1 MKKHEINK
9 DLVNWTEVM
18 SASRCAG
25 GHVEVMESIFEGKAK
40 VCASWIE
47 GDYQGDE
54 AFAYLFPDGTVA
66 IMTDSFGSCS
76 GCDSWEDAND
86 DDVRLMVESLV
97 NSARVFHDVAEAY
110 FFCLKNTDDADQY
123 LMRSASNLVKE
134 GLEHE
139 FKVWLIAGGQ
149 LDDFISKYGWAELEK
164 IADEHDDVAKL
175 LADPD
180 IMQKRKED
188 HASRME
194 RDQE

>member
-25 GHVEVMESIFEGKAK
+25 GHSEAMESIFEGKAK
-40 VCASWIE
+40 VCASWIAD
-47 GDYQGDE
+47 DYDGAE
-54 AFAYLFPDGTVA
+54 AFAYLFPDGTVV

-76 GCDSWEDAND
+76 GCDQWEDASD

-110 FFCLKNTDDADQY
+110 FYCLRNTDDADQY
-123 LMRSASNLVKE
+123 TMRAAANLVGG

-139 FKVWLIAGGQ
+139 FKIWLIAGGQ
-149 LDDFISKYGWAELEK
+149 LDNFVEKYGWSELEK
-164 IADEHDDVAKL
+164 LADDHSDVAKL
-175 LADPD
+175 LADPHT
-180 IMQKRKED
+180 QKRKD
-188 HASRME
+188 HDPRME